1 MVATAI
7 RTNAELEAILKS
19 PDQMAAYIG
28 EVAKNTMGDV
38 AEGVI
43 SGAVQRAMAKS
54 KLPTRPSMTSAI
66 EGDVM
71 WMRGEVYQKARKA
84 GFSPDRQVLE
94 IMSGD
99 SRGDFESMR
108 EYTEAIYSTK
118 NGGGHPKL
126 KAALAEAAGAL
137 GGFLVPEEYRMELRM
152 LQLEQSHFRGT
163 AVVIPMGSMVQ
174 HWPYV
179 RDVSHATSVYGG
191 VIGYWESEAATIG
204 ESEPAFG
211 QLTLTAKK
219 LTAYTVI
226 SNEVMQD
233 SSGALESFIG
243 QQFPDALNFFE
254 EKALWKGIGTGQPLG
269 VLSSDNGAL
278 LSVTRDVTGHVTYTD
293 LSNMASHILPS
304 SENNVV
310 WFANP
315 SVKTDLYQ
323 MSLNVGTGGSAVF
336 VNPLTGGATQ
346 TPPNTIFGRPLI
358 FTEHLKALG
367 TAGDIVAVDLSYY
380 LIGDRQAMAM
390 MASPHVKFT
399 QDQTVFRL
407 IQRLDGRP
415 WLDSSLT
422 LEDGSTVVSPFVALT
437 T

>member
-7 RTNAELEAILKS
+7 KTYDELVAIQKDPSQYVDWLT
-19 PDQMAAYIG
+19 Q
-28 EVAKNTMGDV
+28 
-38 AEGVI
+38 VI
-43 SGAVQRAMAKS
+43 SEKMGVTPESITSAVQRGLAKS
-54 KLPTRPSMTSAI
+54 KLPTRPAMTSAI
-66 EGDVM
+66 EGDVQ
-71 WMRGEVYQKARKA
+71 WMHGDVYQKARKA
-84 GFSPDRQVLE
+84 GFSPDSKVLE
-94 IMSGD
+94 LMGGD
-99 SRGDFESMR
+99 ARGDFASMR
-108 EYTEAIYSTK
+108 EYTEAVYETK

-126 KAALAEAAGAL
+126 KAALSEAAGAL

-152 LQLEQSHFRGT
+152 LQLEQAAFRGQAT
-163 AVVIPMGSMVQ
+163 VIPMGSMIQ

-179 RDVSHATSVYGG
+179 RDTSHVSSVYGG
-191 VIGYWESEAATIG
+191 VIGYWEAEAATIG
-204 ESEPAFG
+204 ESEPTFG

-233 SSGALESFIG
+233 SSGALEAFIG
-243 QQFPDALNFFE
+243 QQFPKALNFFE
-254 EKALWKGIGTGQPLG
+254 EKAFWKGVGAGQPLG
-269 VLSSDNGAL
+269 VLSTDNGAL
-278 LSVTRDVTGHVTYTD
+278 YSVTRDTTGHVMYAD
-293 LSNMASHILPS
+293 IVNMASHILPS

-346 TPPNTIFGRPLI
+346 PPPNQIFGRPLI

-367 TAGDIVAVDLSYY
+367 TAGDICVVDLSYY

-407 IQRLDGRP
+407 IERLDGRP
-415 WLDSSLT
+415 WMDTTLL
-422 LEDGSTVVSPFVALT
+422 LEDNSTTVSPFVALT